1 VPRKRLAELV
11 AFVARRE
18 GVRVAEI
25 DIAVVGRR
33 EMASLNRRYLGR
45 AGATDVLSFDL
56 SGPGCDGICGQIVV
70 CGEMAAQR
78 ASARKCSASAELML
92 YVLHGLLH
100 IIGYDDS
107 KPRAA
112 DTMNARQDELLT
124 AFRAVSFR
132 RRP

>member
-1 VPRKRLAELV
+1 
-11 AFVARRE
+11 
-18 GVRVAEI
+18 VRIAEI

-33 EMASLNRRYLGR
+33 EMASFNRRWAGR

-78 ASARKCSASAELML
+78 ATRRKCSASAELML
-92 YVLHGLLH
+92 YVMHGLLH

-107 KPRAA
+107 KPHAA
-112 DTMNARQDELLT
+112 DMMFARQNELLA
-124 AFRAVSFR
+124 AFRAVNFR